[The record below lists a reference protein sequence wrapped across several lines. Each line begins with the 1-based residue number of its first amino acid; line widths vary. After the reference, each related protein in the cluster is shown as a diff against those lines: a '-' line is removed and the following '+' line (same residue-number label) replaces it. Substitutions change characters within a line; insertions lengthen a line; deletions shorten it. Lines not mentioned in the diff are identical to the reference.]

1 MLFRYDEEN
10 NSQQKTE
17 EIHSVLNQII
27 EEVSDRQNDV
37 EGNNNNDEVP
47 FV

>member
-10 NSQQKTE
+10 NSQQKTK